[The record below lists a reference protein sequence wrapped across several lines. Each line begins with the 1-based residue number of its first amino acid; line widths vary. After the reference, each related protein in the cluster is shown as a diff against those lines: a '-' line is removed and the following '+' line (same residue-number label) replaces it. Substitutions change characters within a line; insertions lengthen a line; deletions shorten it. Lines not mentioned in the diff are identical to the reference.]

1 MERLTLSA
9 DPAQTLIPEISRSI
23 QESVAQVV
31 VGQERAVENLIIGL
45 WTQGHVLLEGL
56 PGLAKTTLVRSLA
69 STLGLQYKR
78 IQFTPD
84 LMPADI
90 IGLELLEE
98 VDGQKKMRFEEGPLF
113 TQVLLADEI
122 NRTPPKTQAAL
133 LQAMQEGRVAV
144 AGQDRELPEPFL
156 VFATQ
161 NPIENEG
168 TYPLPE
174 AQLDRFS
181 LKVVMEYPTLEDE
194 LKIAILQTEPK
205 MVAPLSE
212 IANIDWKACREYLN
226 AMPLTQ
232 TLIEKAV
239 QLVRCSRPDSPE
251 ADELVRENVR
261 WGAGPRA
268 SQYLLQVAKARA
280 AMYGKGTPDL
290 DDLRLAALPVLR
302 HRILP
307 TFSAEARHLH
317 SEAIIE
323 HLLKKVI

>member
-1 MERLTLSA
+1 MQI
-9 DPAQTLIPEISRSI
+9 DQAQTLIPEVSRSI
-23 QESVAQVV
+23 RQSVARVV
-31 VGQERAVENLIIGL
+31 VGQDRAVENLIIGL

-69 STLGLQYKR
+69 SALGLQYKR

-90 IGLELLEE
+90 IGLELLE
-98 VDGQKKMRFEEGPLF
+98 DLNGQKKMRFEEGPIF

-144 AGQDRELPEPFL
+144 AGQDRMLPEPFL

-205 MVAPLSE
+205 TVEPLPQ
-212 IANIDWKACREYLN
+212 IADIDWKVCREYLD

-239 QLVRCSRPDSPE
+239 QLVRCSRPDSPD
-251 ADELVRENVR
+251 ADELVKENVR

-280 AMYGKGTPDL
+280 AMEGKGTPDL
-290 DDLRLAALPVLR
+290 NDLRLAALPVLR

-307 TFSAEARHLH
+307 TFSAEARHMH